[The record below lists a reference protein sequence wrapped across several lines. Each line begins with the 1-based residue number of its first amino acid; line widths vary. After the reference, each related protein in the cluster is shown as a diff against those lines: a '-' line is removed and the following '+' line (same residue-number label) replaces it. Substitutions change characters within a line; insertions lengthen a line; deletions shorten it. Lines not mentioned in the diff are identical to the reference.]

1 MIDMCSLVKIRDPL
15 LVLLEARQE
24 VRVRVRKL
32 GLGLLGWRLAR
43 RRRGRKGRKGRRR
56 RKFVVLLLLSR
67 LHMKVGKSSLR
78 GMVGWYWTLK

>member
-1 MIDMCSLVKIRDPL
+1 MIDMCSLVKIRDKL

-24 VRVRVRKL
+24 VMVRMRKL

-43 RRRGRKGRKGRRR
+43 RRRGRKGRRR